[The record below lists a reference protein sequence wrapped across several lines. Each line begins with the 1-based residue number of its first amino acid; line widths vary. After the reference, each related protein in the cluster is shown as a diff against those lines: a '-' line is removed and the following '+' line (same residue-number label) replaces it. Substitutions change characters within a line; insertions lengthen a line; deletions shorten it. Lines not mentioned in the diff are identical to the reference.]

1 MYQYLLV
8 HGEHMDYGHSILE
21 LQQIHTFCSR
31 YANTEISADEPQ

>member
-1 MYQYLLV
+1 MV
-8 HGEHMDYGHSILE
+8 HGETYGLWTLYLE